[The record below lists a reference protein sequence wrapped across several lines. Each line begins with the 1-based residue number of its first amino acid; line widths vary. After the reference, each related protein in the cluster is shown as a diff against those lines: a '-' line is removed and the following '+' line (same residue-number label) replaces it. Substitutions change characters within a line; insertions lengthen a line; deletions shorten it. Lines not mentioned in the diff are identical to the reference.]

1 MKTAVATVLFT
12 FVAGVFPLLNAEIY
26 LAALATQIEHRDTYL
41 LAVSAGF
48 GQMLGKLPWY
58 YASARSTDIP
68 WMRKR
73 LESGKFRASFETW
86 RDRIHGRPWFS
97 AGIMMASSV
106 FGFPPLLVMGAVAG
120 ALRMRLWIFA
130 GTIFVGRSIQS
141 YVILAGLAAAFQLK

>member
-1 MKTAVATVLFT
+1 VKTALATVLFT
-12 FVAGVFPLLNAEIY
+12 FAAGVFPLLNAEIY
-26 LAALATQIEHRDTYL
+26 LAAVATQIQHHDAYL
-41 LAVSAGF
+41 LALAAGL

-58 YASARSTDIP
+58 YASARSTDLP

-73 LESGKFRASFETW
+73 LETGKFQASFELW

-97 AGIMMASSV
+97 AGIMMSSSL

-130 GTIFVGRSIQS
+130 STIFVGRTIQS
-141 YVILAGLAAAFQLK
+141 YVILAGLVAAFHLK